1 MVHDLRE
8 ELSKPVRDLREEDIT
23 LPTVPFPNCVLTR
36 SGVIKPWLHAPE
48 VAVAPTRINAWD
60 AQMKEVFKD
69 ERGFQIFPNI
79 GFEDPLIQ
87 LMRWLKFLAKHRMC
101 PEGFH
106 LFKALKFEAFHLFKA
121 LKFEA
126 LTTLRSW
133 G

>member
-8 ELSKPVRDLREEDIT
+8 ELSKPVHDLREEDIT

-36 SGVIKPWLHAPE
+36 SGVIKPWLHTPE
-48 VAVAPTRINAWD
+48 VAVAPTRINALGCT
-60 AQMKEVFKD
+60 D

-106 LFKALKFEAFHLFKA
+106 LFKALKFG
-121 LKFEA
+121 A

>member
-1 MVHDLRE
+1 
-8 ELSKPVRDLREEDIT
+8 
-23 LPTVPFPNCVLTR
+23 
-36 SGVIKPWLHAPE
+36 
-48 VAVAPTRINAWD
+48 
-60 AQMKEVFKD
+60 
-69 ERGFQIFPNI
+69 
-79 GFEDPLIQ
+79 
-87 LMRWLKFLAKHRMC
+87 MRWLKFLAKHRMC